1 MFCSHTVSAQE
12 DDIILVRTEPDP
24 TSQELPCT
32 NKIIVYECQQLIS
45 SNDLIWTLPNNEVL
59 RFSLLRDINDTD
71 PSDDDNYIAT
81 LTNKIDGEVMDTFLF
96 TSTLMILE
104 PVDGSTL
111 TGTGGT
117 TSNPVNTEATIFF
130 SGKVLVRIKTL
141 LCCTR
146 STRSPTD
153 LSYDNT
159 VIIES
164 SVDLQWNRPSYT
176 GGAPIVNYIVSID
189 DMNIMNTSNEMITLT
204 LPENI
209 NEDVDIHLL
218 VVASNKCG
226 LESEPATIT
235 IPTAG
240 I

>member
-1 MFCSHTVSAQE
+1 MCLVCTLF
-12 DDIILVRTEPDP
+12 IIIDVVLGPPDP
-24 TSQELPCT
+24 
-32 NKIIVYECQQLIS
+32 
-45 SNDLIWTLPNNEVL
+45 
-59 RFSLLRDINDTD
+59 
-71 PSDDDNYIAT
+71 
-81 LTNKIDGEVMDTFLF
+81 
-96 TSTLMILE
+96 
-104 PVDGSTL
+104 
-111 TGTGGT
+111 
-117 TSNPVNTEATIFF
+117 
-130 SGKVLVRIKTL
+130 
-141 LCCTR
+141 
-146 STRSPTD
+146 PTD

-209 NEDVDIHLL
+209 TEDIHLL
-218 VVASNKCG
+218 VVAINLCG

-240 I
+240 KN